1 MKEEKEKTIKEKNV
15 NFNLI
20 EVIIIILMTTL
31 VVAVSSGI
39 IVYRNFAKIEN
50 VKIKYDDKHYL
61 NEFESAYSHII
72 NNYVNNV
79 DQKELVNAAIEGM
92 YNYLGDPYT
101 GYLDQESSDDLTD
114 RLNGYKGIGVEI
126 TGIEGG
132 ILVAN
137 VFKDGP
143 AAQAGLEAGDLIV
156 KINGKD
162 MTSSTAAEA
171 QNMIK
176 NSKKDKIEVSF
187 LRGGITKTIE
197 IKVKNVDV
205 PTIESTI
212 YEGVGYIKIS
222 SFSNKTYKQFN
233 SALEEL
239 EKNGINN
246 LLIDVRNNGGGY
258 LNAASEIA
266 ELFIEKGK
274 NNYGLE
280 TKEGKEFYKDGTKE
294 FREYKISILMNSGS
308 ASASEIL
315 TAALKESYG
324 ATLLGTKSYGK
335 GTVQETEELNTGGM
349 IKYTTA
355 YWLTP
360 NGNKINGVGI
370 NPDIEIKGSYIDNMP
385 YEEDA
390 QLQTAINTVK

>member
-274 NNYGLE
+274 NIYGLE

-385 YEEDA
+385 YEEDT